1 MNSRH
6 SRDPFVLPGRL
17 TMSVHPLVPQAGLYR
32 TKEWRE
38 KGEETAGGGRAGGRY
53 HEVLRD
59 VGCR

>member
-38 KGEETAGGGRAGGRY
+38 KGEGTAGGRY